1 MASRDH
7 TGSAIAIAC
16 AVAAA
21 LFAGIYVGVVRPL
34 LLQSELSGISAVAPA
49 EKEAVVTNVSLN
61 QKKANLKVGD
71 TLKLEATVYPTD
83 ATNKDVT
90 WESSDTKIAVVR
102 KDGTVSALKT
112 GKATITVKTV
122 EGDFTA
128 TCEITIKNPVTGI
141 SINPKKVT
149 VGVGKTVT
157 LKAGVYPFDADEK
170 EITWASNNSGVASV
184 DQKGVVTGVKA
195 GTATITVSTKDGKFT
210 ANCSVKVAVPVTGIS
225 LDKSEAKLAVGETI
239 KLRPTIKPENAAVKS
254 IKWETSDKEVATI
267 ENDGTVKALKPGATT
282 ITITTKDGG
291 HKATCK
297 VTVIN
302 PVKEIKL
309 DKDSAEVQVG
319 KTLTLTA
326 TISPSDAT
334 DKTVTWSSSDKAVAT
349 VDSKGVVT
357 AVKPGTATITAS
369 AKGKD
374 GDVKATCT
382 VKVTAAVTGVS
393 LDRSDASLK
402 VGESLTLTATVS
414 PAEATKRDVTW
425 SSSDT
430 SVATVSDTGVVS
442 AVKAGSA
449 TITATTAEGGFKA
462 TCNVKVSAPSVTGVS
477 LDRSEASLKVGESVT
492 LSASVSP
499 SDAANRSVTWSSSDS
514 SVASVD
520 GNGVVTA
527 AKAGKATIKVTTDDG
542 GFKASCTVTVSAPSV
557 TGVSLDRSEAS
568 LKVGESVTLSATV
581 SPSDASNRNVTWSSS
596 DSSVASVDGSGVV
609 SAAKAGKA
617 TITVTT
623 EDGGFKASCTVTVA
637 APGVSGVS
645 LDQNDVSL
653 SVGESVTLSA
663 TVSPDNASDRSVSW
677 SSSDSSVATVSD
689 KGAVKAVGGGTAT
702 ITVTTNDGGYSDSC
716 TVRVSKPVI
725 EVTGVSLDADDVSL
739 SVGESFGLTATVKPS
754 DAADKGV
761 SWSSS
766 DSSVASVN
774 GSGSVVAKGKGTATI
789 IVTTDDGGYSA
800 SCTVRVSQP
809 VSGVSLDASDVTLNA
824 GEGFGLVASVSPSNA
839 NDKGVSWDSSDSSVA
854 SVDGSGSVVAKGKG
868 SATITVTTDDG
879 GYSAS
884 CIVRVSQPVTGV
896 SLDQNDMTISVGKSA
911 TLTATVTPGD
921 ADNRDVSWSS
931 SDSSVATVD
940 GGGKVTGKKKG
951 TATITVTT
959 SDGEYSDACDVTVK

>member
-477 LDRSEASLKVGESVT
+477 LDRSEASLKVGESV
-492 LSASVSP
+492 A
-499 SDAANRSVTWSSSDS
+499 
-514 SVASVD
+514 
-520 GNGVVTA
+520 
-527 AKAGKATIKVTTDDG
+527 
-542 GFKASCTVTVSAPSV
+542 
-557 TGVSLDRSEAS
+557 
-568 LKVGESVTLSATV
+568 LSATV

-702 ITVTTNDGGYSDSC
+702 ITVTTNDGGYSASC
-716 TVRVSKPVI
+716 TARVSKPVI

>member
-492 LSASVSP
+492 LSA
-499 SDAANRSVTWSSSDS
+499 
-514 SVASVD
+514 
-520 GNGVVTA
+520 
-527 AKAGKATIKVTTDDG
+527 
-542 GFKASCTVTVSAPSV
+542 
-557 TGVSLDRSEAS
+557 
-568 LKVGESVTLSATV
+568 TV